1 MVGEVELA
9 LEVTKLLSTIA
20 SQVMDMLPNYE
31 QSKRKEYFYLLKL
44 YENERDRDYPLRDDN
59 KVIQY
64 RKELLRFLASFSK
77 DLEQLKKE
85 KQE

>member
-85 KQE
+85 KQ